1 MLIYY
6 IVFAIFGLCLGSF
19 ANVLIARLP
28 KGQNIAFPASHCPK
42 CKNTLKF
49 YHNIPLISYFALGGK
64 CAFCKSKISLEY
76 PLIEAL
82 GAVLGFFAFYLSI
95 KNTLEPVT
103 NAVLISA
110 AFLTLCFVFLLAL
123 SAIDFKYNAVPESLL
138 IFAYIF
144 AIIATFSS
152 FEALFSYESPLC
164 ISLIFMGAIF
174 IIKSALSAWM
184 NRKKSGE
191 IIESMGEAD
200 VIIFGIIGALC
211 GVKLGFYAI
220 MLACVLQFIL
230 HFILLKKSKEAPFI
244 PALFMGLL
252 GILAAHNLGILNVLD
267 L

>member
-1 MLIYY
+1 MSLCFFY
-6 IVFAIFGLCLGSF
+6 IIFGVFGLCLGSF

-49 YHNIPLISYFALGGK
+49 YHNIPLISYFMLGGK
-64 CAFCKSKISLEY
+64 CAFCKSKISFKY

-82 GAVLGFFAFYLSI
+82 GAVLGIFAFYLST
-95 KNTLEPVT
+95 KNTLGTLT
-103 NAVLISA
+103 NAELISA
-110 AFLTLCFVFLLAL
+110 VFLVLCFIFLLAL

-152 FEALFSYESPLC
+152 FDALFSYESPLV

-174 IIKSALSAWM
+174 IIKSALSAWI
-184 NRKKSGE
+184 NRKKSTE

-220 MLACVLQFIL
+220 MLACGLQLIL
-230 HFILLKKSKEAPFI
+230 HFILRKKSKEAPFI

-252 GILAAHNLGILNVLD
+252 GILTAQRFGFFYV
-267 L
+267 